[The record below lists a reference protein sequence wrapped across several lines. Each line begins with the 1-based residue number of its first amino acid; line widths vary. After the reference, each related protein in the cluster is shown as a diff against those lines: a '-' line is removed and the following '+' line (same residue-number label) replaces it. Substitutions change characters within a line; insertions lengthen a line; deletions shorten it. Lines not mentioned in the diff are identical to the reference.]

1 MEKRELSPNYEY
13 VDHPSHYQGKIEC
26 IDYLEDKLSH
36 EEYIGFLKG
45 SVMKYMDRLG
55 KKEDDLSDSKKA
67 AWYLSKLIA
76 LYQKKPIETATIP
89 SVWETGTSYCSPD
102 ITLTSTSSKDDE
114 WVVVDGNRKSPTYG
128 KILTAEEQEQRRKF
142 WEECN

>member
-1 MEKRELSPNYEY
+1 MEKRELSPDYEY
-13 VDHPSHYQGKIEC
+13 VNHPSHYQGKIEC
-26 IDYLEDKLSH
+26 INYLEDKLSR

-67 AWYLSKLIA
+67 AWYLNKLIG
-76 LYQKKPIETATIP
+76 LYQKKPMETATIP
-89 SVWETGTSYCSPD
+89 SVWETETIVCRPD
-102 ITLTSTSSKDDE
+102 TTISTTPAGDGE
-114 WVVVDGNRKSPTYG
+114 WMVIDGNRKSPTYG
-128 KILTAEEQEQRRKF
+128 KILTAEEREQRRKF